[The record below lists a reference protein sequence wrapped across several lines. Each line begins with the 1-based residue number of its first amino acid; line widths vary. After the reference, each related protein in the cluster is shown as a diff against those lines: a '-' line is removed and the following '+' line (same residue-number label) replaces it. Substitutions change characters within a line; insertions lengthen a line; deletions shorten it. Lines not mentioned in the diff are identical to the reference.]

1 MKQVITWTCDS
12 VGAAVYFFIKQ
23 FLSAVEGVN
32 GVIFMGGQWQEAVGM
47 EKDGQNKCA
56 RSCSGVGDSS
66 GFSTPVDDVRI
77 DLDCPFRFS
86 SSFVQLISC

>member
-1 MKQVITWTCDS
+1 MKKCAGITTMKQVITWTCDS

-47 EKDGQNKCA
+47 EKDGTE
-56 RSCSGVGDSS
+56 SE
-66 GFSTPVDDVRI
+66 RI
-77 DLDCPFRFS
+77 VSDLRHI
-86 SSFVQLISC
+86 LGGING